1 MEKVS
6 LALCIPTYERSNM
19 VEEFLVNYSSYY
31 IQAGIDIY
39 YYDSSVSDHTK
50 DVVCSWP
57 DQDHVHYIRM
67 PSEMHGNIKVY
78 KIFQGYGLKK
88 SYDFIWLTNDG
99 IRCLES
105 AIEQLM
111 SNLSLEYDMVQISQL
126 DCKHKNVGTRVFTD
140 PNEYM
145 QLCGWHLNLF
155 GAVVLNN
162 HTMLNCVD
170 WTYYEGKFLV
180 EPLINYSHVSFYF
193 YRILEL
199 DQFCALH
206 LSVAPRLIQ
215 NSYLK
220 KATNWSRI
228 LFYIVCEAWV
238 QTIDGLPDCYT
249 NKKQTMIDIGDLS
262 LLRNMAQIY
271 RYKEL
276 GIYSMRIFL
285 KYWTVWNRVTSLP
298 RWRLLL
304 AAVIPR
310 PMVKTFYSLRRTIGQ
325 MRLQKFCATHK
336 KIIIYGANVMGDLY
350 AQYFDKLGLTYEA
363 FCVSRRK
370 VSQQEKLGHPIYEF
384 SELKYLAGD
393 MGFVLAMQE
402 DSVRE
407 VLSMVQKTVE
417 DHDIFCN
424 LNFSKD
430 IRFAL
435 GYEI

>member
-6 LALCIPTYERSNM
+6 LALCIPTYERSSM
-19 VEEFLVNYSSYY
+19 VEDFLVNYSPYY
-31 IQAGIDIY
+31 IKAGIDIY
-39 YYDSSVSDHTK
+39 YYDSSVSDRTK

-67 PSEMHGNIKVY
+67 PSEMHGNTKVY
-78 KIFQGYGLKK
+78 RIFQGYGLEK
-88 SYDFIWLTNDG
+88 SYDFIWLSNDG
-99 IRCLES
+99 IRCLEP

-111 SNLSLEYDMVQISQL
+111 SSLSLEYDMVQLSQL

-162 HTMLNCVD
+162 HTMLNSVD
-170 WTYYEGKFLV
+170 WAYYEEKFLV

-199 DQFCALH
+199 NHFCALH
-206 LSVAPRLIQ
+206 LSVAPRLIR
-215 NSYLK
+215 NSHLK
-220 KATNWSRI
+220 KTTCWSRI
-228 LFYIVCEAWV
+228 FFYIVCEAWV
-238 QTIDGLPDCYT
+238 QTIDDLPSYYT
-249 NKKQTMIDIGDLS
+249 NKKQIMIDIGDLS
-262 LLRNMAQIY
+262 LLRNMSQIY

-276 GIYSMRIFL
+276 GIYSLGIFL

-298 RWRLLL
+298 RWKLLL
-304 AAVIPR
+304 PAVIPR
-310 PMVKTFYSLRRTIGQ
+310 SMVKTFYSLRQIIGQ
-325 MRLQKFCATHK
+325 MRLQKFCAAHK
-336 KIIIYGANVMGDLY
+336 RIIIYGANVMGDLY
-350 AQYFDKLGLTYEA
+350 AQYFDKLGLSYEA

-370 VSQQEKLGHPIYEF
+370 ASQQEKFGHQIYEF
-384 SELKYLAGD
+384 SELDYLAGD

-402 DSVRE
+402 DSVKE
-407 VLSMVQKTVE
+407 VLSMIQKTIE
-417 DHDIFCN
+417 SHDIFCN
-424 LNFSKD
+424 LNFNKD
-430 IRFAL
+430 IRFAF